1 MSASTLHENT
11 GLRWLVG
18 MASVIVIIAALK
30 SAEAIVIPMML
41 ALFISIISIPPL
53 RWLTQHKVPPIL
65 AVLII
70 LAVIVLIG
78 SILTIIV
85 ISSIDTLMDRLPDY
99 QERLESYLL
108 DILPRLEQFGVPV
121 EWEALVDQFNP
132 GQAMDILGRALS
144 GLGNVLTGIFLVVFI
159 VLFILLEQA
168 GLPQKLRKALP
179 NADRS
184 LANTSGFIRQVNKYL
199 VIKTSIS
206 LVTGIVIATWLWFL
220 GVDFAIL
227 WGLIAFLMNFIPNVG
242 SLLAAIPAVLLAVLQ
257 LGFVDAFV
265 VAMGYVAVNI
275 IFGALIEPRLMGSGL
290 GLSPLVVFLSLST
303 WGWLFG
309 PVGMFLSIPLTMIVK
324 IALEENRS
332 TRWIAIMLGNARDE
346 LPVDVDAEERRS
358 ADPDRTEENTPAAQ

>member
-1 MSASTLHENT
+1 MSNSALHESA

-18 MASVIVIIAALK
+18 MAAVIIIISALK
-30 SAEAIVIPMML
+30 AAEAIVIPIML

-53 RWLTQHKVPPIL
+53 RWLTRHRVPPII

-70 LAVIVLIG
+70 LAIIVGFG

-99 QERLESYLL
+99 QARLEASMLEV
-108 DILPRLEQFGVPV
+108 LPHLESLGIPV
-121 EWEALVDQFNP
+121 EREAIVEQFNP
-132 GQAMDILGRALS
+132 AQAMDLFGRALS
-144 GLGNVLTGIFLVVFI
+144 GLGNVLTGTFLVVFI

-168 GLPQKLRKALP
+168 GLPEKLRKALP
-179 NADRS
+179 NAERS
-184 LANTSGFIRQVNKYL
+184 VMNTSGFIRQVNKYL

-206 LVTGIVIATWLWFL
+206 LVTGTIIALWLWFL
-220 GVDFAIL
+220 GVDFAVL
-227 WGLIAFLMNFIPNVG
+227 WGLVAFLMNFIPNVG
-242 SLLAAIPAVLLAVLQ
+242 SILAAIPAVLLAIVQ
-257 LGFVDAFV
+257 LGFGDAFM

-275 IFGALIEPRLMGSGL
+275 LFGTLLEPRLMGSGL
-290 GLSPLVVFLSLST
+290 GLSPLVVFLSLIT

-324 IALEENRS
+324 IALEESPS

-346 LPVDVDAEERRS
+346 LPVHEGDTDTTGTNEEQ
-358 ADPDRTEENTPAAQ
+358 RTDESLPT